1 MYEYI
6 SGPVAEAPPAYAVID
21 AGGVGYYLHISL
33 ETFSA
38 VEHAQ
43 NARLYVHYIVRED
56 AQILYGFATKV
67 EREFF
72 RHLIS
77 VSGVGGNTARMIL
90 STYSPRELQGIIT
103 SGNAVLLKN
112 VKGLGLK
119 TAQKIIVELS
129 GKLTGLGHA
138 DAALPAAGN
147 GEKLEEALAALV
159 MLGFAKT
166 AAEKALRGILR
177 ENPGEE
183 YPLTPDDLA
192 AVEKLRAERYATWEW
207 NYGKSPACTMLRRR
221 RVDGCG
227 LIEAYIT
234 VEHGKIAALTFKG
247 DFFSASEPDELAAHF
262 VGCTP
267 NRAGYE
273 KALGDVDVSRY
284 FAGLQKDELI
294 DILCEG

>member
-6 SGPVAEAPPAYAVID
+6 SGTVAEATPAYAVID

-43 NARLYVHYIVRED
+43 NARLYVRED

-129 GKLTGLGHA
+129 GKLTGLAEG
-138 DAALPAAGN
+138 DTPAMPSAG
-147 GEKLEEALAALV
+147 GESLDEALSALV
-159 MLGFAKT
+159 MLGFAK
-166 AAEKALRGILR
+166 APAEKALRGILR
-177 ENPGEE
+177 DNPAVSVE
-183 YPLTPDDLA
+183 DLVRMA
-192 AVEKLRAERYATWEW
+192 L
-207 NYGKSPACTMLRRR
+207 
-221 RVDGCG
+221 
-227 LIEAYIT
+227 
-234 VEHGKIAALTFKG
+234 KIL
-247 DFFSASEPDELAAHF
+247 
-262 VGCTP
+262 
-267 NRAGYE
+267 
-273 KALGDVDVSRY
+273 
-284 FAGLQKDELI
+284 
-294 DILCEG
+294 

>member
-6 SGPVAEAPPAYAVID
+6 NGTVAEAAPAYAVID

-56 AQILYGFATKV
+56 AQLLYGFATKV
-67 EREFF
+67 ERELF

-129 GKLTGLGHA
+129 GKLTGLLEGEAAAISSA
-138 DAALPAAGN
+138 DG
-147 GEKLEEALAALV
+147 GVLEEALAALV
-159 MLGFAKT
+159 MLGFAKA
-166 AAEKALRGILR
+166 AAEKVLRNIVR
-177 ENPGEE
+177 DNP
-183 YPLTPDDLA
+183 
-192 AVEKLRAERYATWEW
+192 
-207 NYGKSPACTMLRRR
+207 
-221 RVDGCG
+221 
-227 LIEAYIT
+227 
-234 VEHGKIAALTFKG
+234 
-247 DFFSASEPDELAAHF
+247 SASVEEL
-262 VGCTP
+262 V
-267 NRAGYE
+267 RM
-273 KALGDVDVSRY
+273 
-284 FAGLQKDELI
+284 GLKSL
-294 DILCEG
+294 

>member
-6 SGPVAEAPPAYAVID
+6 SGTVAEATPAYAVID

-56 AQILYGFATKV
+56 DQILYGFATKV

-129 GKLTGLGHA
+129 GKLTALFDG
-138 DAALPAAGN
+138 DAGPLPVAGN
-147 GEKLEEALAALV
+147 GDAVYDEATAALV
-159 MLGFAKT
+159 MLGFPK
-166 AAEKALRGILR
+166 AASDKVVRAILK
-177 ENPGEE
+177 EQPDISVEE
-183 YPLTPDDLA
+183 
-192 AVEKLRAERYATWEW
+192 
-207 NYGKSPACTMLRRR
+207 
-221 RVDGCG
+221 
-227 LIEAYIT
+227 T
-234 VEHGKIAALTFKG
+234 VRMSLKRL
-247 DFFSASEPDELAAHF
+247 
-262 VGCTP
+262 
-267 NRAGYE
+267 
-273 KALGDVDVSRY
+273 
-284 FAGLQKDELI
+284 
-294 DILCEG
+294 